1 MKTYYD
7 LFCAVIVMIN
17 RGLVVPHKGKVIT
30 HGREREFLHL
40 RVPEESELYKII
52 EGAMEMA
59 GSSDAAEMAAF
70 VERAKDELDQYEIEV
85 LQ

>member
-40 RVPEESELYKII
+40 RIPEESELYNII

-59 GSSDAAEMAAF
+59 GSSDPEEMAEF
-70 VERAKDELDQYEIEV
+70 VARAKDELGQYEIEG
-85 LQ
+85 LP

>member
-30 HGREREFLHL
+30 RGKEREFLHL
-40 RVPEESELYKII
+40 RIPEESELFEII
-52 EGAMEMA
+52 DGAMDMA
-59 GSSDAAEMAAF
+59 GSSDAEEMAAF
-70 VERAKDELDQYEIEV
+70 VDRVKDELGQYEIEG
-85 LQ
+85 LP